1 MVIKYFRTSLPS
13 VLVFFAIGASALALA
28 QSQDPQTAK
37 AEVKVTAQGNVF
49 HISKPDG
56 ALPQGA
62 TLTWVSTEMSFES
75 KVVKGMP
82 FSADT
87 VTEFS
92 QTLSNGQRIYR
103 KNTGAIYRDSE
114 GRTRKEQ
121 TIEAIGPYTSS
132 GLAKQTIFINDPVA
146 SVSYILDAANN
157 TAMKTVHAHSGMSV
171 YFTSGAGGA
180 VAGSVG
186 GGVSGGV
193 AGLKTVDENKV
204 VHIAGATTAGGH
216 ATLDVK
222 VHSSA
227 NARTE
232 SLGTQLIE
240 GVSAEGKRTIET
252 IPAGAIGNDS
262 PIEIISE
269 SWYSPELGMLV
280 KSRHSDPR
288 SGENGYQLTN
298 IRRGEP
304 SPDLFQIPADYTIKE
319 SQAIQKVM
327 EIKK

>member
-1 MVIKYFRTSLPS
+1 MFTKYLRTSLPA
-13 VLVFFAIGASALALA
+13 VLVVLVIGTAALMPA
-28 QSQDPQTAK
+28 QAQDPQTAK
-37 AEVKVTAQGNVF
+37 GQVTVTREGSVF
-49 HISKPDG
+49 HVTSHEG
-56 ALPQGA
+56 TQPQGA
-62 TLTWVSTEMSFES
+62 TFTWVGTEMSFES

-87 VTEFS
+87 ITEFS
-92 QTLSNGQRIYR
+92 QTLGNGQRIYR

-121 TIEAIGPYTSS
+121 TIEAIGPYTPS
-132 GLAKQTIFINDPVA
+132 GPAKQTILINDPVA
-146 SVSYILDAANN
+146 SVTYILDSANH
-157 TAMKTVHAHSGMSV
+157 TAMKTVHVQSGMTV
-171 YFTSGAGGA
+171 YFASGAPGA
-180 VAGSVG
+180 ASGVVG
-186 GGVSGGV
+186 GTVSGG
-193 AGLKTVDENKV
+193 GLKAVDENKV
-204 VHIAGATTAGGH
+204 MHIVGTTTEGGH

-227 NARTE
+227 TARTE

-240 GVSAEGKRTIET
+240 GVSAEGKRTVET

-269 SWYSPELGMLV
+269 SWYSPELGMVV
-280 KSRHSDPR
+280 KSRHNDPR
-288 SGENGYQLTN
+288 SGENLYQLTN

-304 SPDLFQIPADYTIKE
+304 SPDLFQVPVDYTIKE
-319 SQAIQKVM
+319 SQIKHEVR